1 MNIPGWVLV
10 ALAGLGILLLG
21 IAQAAPAKVQTAR
34 KLGFAA
40 AVCGALL
47 ALLAFLEAVYS

>member
-21 IAQAAPAKVQTAR
+21 VAAAMPAKPNAYR